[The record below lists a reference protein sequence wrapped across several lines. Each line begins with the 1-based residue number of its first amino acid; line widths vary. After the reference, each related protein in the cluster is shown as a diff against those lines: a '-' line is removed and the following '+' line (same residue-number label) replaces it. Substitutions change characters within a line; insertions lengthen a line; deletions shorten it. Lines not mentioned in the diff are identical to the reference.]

1 MTGITQ
7 KVSYNMRRAIAEKI
21 QRLPIKYF
29 DTKTHGEVLSRV
41 TNDVDTLSQSLNQS
55 LTQIITSITT
65 VIGVL
70 IMMFSI
76 SWLMTLAAL
85 VILPISML
93 LISGVVKKSQK
104 YFKTQQEYLG
114 HINGQVEDCLLYT
127 SRCV

>member
-1 MTGITQ
+1 M
-7 KVSYNMRRAIAEKI
+7 
-21 QRLPIKYF
+21 
-29 DTKTHGEVLSRV
+29 
-41 TNDVDTLSQSLNQS
+41 
-55 LTQIITSITT
+55 TQIITSITT

-114 HINGQVEDCLLYT
+114 HINGQVEEVYGRPQYRPGLQQQRRLWSGNST
-127 SRCV
+127 KPTRRCTNPPGNPSSCPV